1 MFTELNNVLNLDQ
14 KCPPNGQA
22 ILMTEEGTDGTFLI
36 HHMISLYLK
45 GGHNVCLVAFNQ
57 TFNHYNNVAMK
68 MGINLNTTKD
78 NECFVFV
85 EGLKALGSRLLGQC
99 TNKSNHRCAIP
110 SVVPSVQVLNPS
122 DKETCIKALYE
133 TIEVNYK
140 SLRNWQTTP
149 TLVLIDDLSML
160 IQLGISPLNIV
171 WLMKYLRNLT
181 VCHPENFACLTS
193 FVHRDA
199 EIEDDDINFV
209 VKNLQHNCDI
219 HLQVFGLPTGYS
231 REVHGQ
237 LQVIRNF
244 TQDQSNVMSNSR
256 TVQFKIGDKNV
267 HFFAKGTSSAVL

>member
-1 MFTELNNVLNLDQ
+1 MTLWTKFHFQSHKCKCGCTLNPNVSKTKMFTELNNVLNLDQ

-36 HHMISLYLK
+36 HQMISLYLK

-133 TIEVNYK
+133 NYW
-140 SLRNWQTTP
+140 S
-149 TLVLIDDLSML
+149 
-160 IQLGISPLNIV
+160 
-171 WLMKYLRNLT
+171 
-181 VCHPENFACLTS
+181 E
-193 FVHRDA
+193 
-199 EIEDDDINFV
+199 
-209 VKNLQHNCDI
+209 LQI
-219 HLQVFGLPTGYS
+219 
-231 REVHGQ
+231 
-237 LQVIRNF
+237 
-244 TQDQSNVMSNSR
+244 
-256 TVQFKIGDKNV
+256 
-267 HFFAKGTSSAVL
+267 A